1 MAKNNWSSDAFKK
14 AQNLLSP
21 GYNSLDTFE
30 PVTTLSKDDAM
41 ALARNMK
48 LDMGVKGYG
57 NTSFDDNQASIGAY
71 FPNMNEAES
80 LPLDL
85 DNESSITSRD
95 LSIPTP
101 SKNLS
106 NVNYQNPTV
115 ELNAAQKAL
124 NALSLALSDGGV
136 KPFKDGKVSGESFYI
151 RDKYNEIFNNGSS
164 SNARDKGNVM
174 EDTDN
179 FMSLLKDM
187 ENSELKGFS
196 NGTGTWNPHESKEGG
211 TDTIAYGHKLLPEEQ
226 EGGYVMIGDEPV
238 PFNQMT
244 MERADELLNQDWS
257 NAKIGAEQWMGKGWS
272 NLSEENKTLA
282 TELVFN
288 MGLAK
293 VSKGEFAFK
302 KFKAK
307 ALVNAPDTIDEIG
320 RTYLD
325 KKTGK
330 RLTVGRV
337 KDIKKYYKK

>member
-41 ALARNMK
+41 ALARTMK

-57 NTSFDDNQASIGAY
+57 NTPFDDNQASIGAY
-71 FPNMNEAES
+71 FPNMNEAEI

-124 NALSLALSDGGV
+124 NAISLALSDGGV

-164 SNARDKGNVM
+164 NDARDDGKVTADVPEYVRPPAYKLAAYEKTGLPYNPGNIEAGQDFEGETGTYKNGRFAWFESPEAGLRAM
-174 EDTDN
+174 KMDLTKKLNDFDGNLPAMIDKYAPKEDGNDTAAYLKVVQQYAGKKKVYSPSDLDN
-179 FMSLLKDM
+179 IMRGFIAM
-187 ENSELKGFS
+187 ENTAARKNF
-196 NGTGTWNPHESKEGG
+196 
-211 TDTIAYGHKLLPEEQ
+211 Y
-226 EGGYVMIGDEPV
+226 
-238 PFNQMT
+238 F
-244 MERADELLNQDWS
+244 
-257 NAKIGAEQWMGKGWS
+257 KI
-272 NLSEENKTLA
+272 
-282 TELVFN
+282 
-288 MGLAK
+288 
-293 VSKGEFAFK
+293 
-302 KFKAK
+302 
-307 ALVNAPDTIDEIG
+307 IDSQ
-320 RTYLD
+320 
-325 KKTGK
+325 
-330 RLTVGRV
+330 
-337 KDIKKYYKK
+337 

>member
-164 SNARDKGNVM
+164 NDARDDGKVTADMPENVNIYNNPGNIEVGQAFDGESGTYANGRFAKFDTPQAGLRAMKMDLTTKIKRHKGNLQAM
-174 EDTDN
+174 IEEYASSSDNNDTKKYLEVVQKYAGKKKVYSPSDLDN
-179 FMSLLKDM
+179 IIKGFIAM
-187 ENSELKGFS
+187 ENKAGARDYYFDIL
-196 NGTGTWNPHESKEGG
+196 ES
-211 TDTIAYGHKLLPEEQ
+211 Q
-226 EGGYVMIGDEPV
+226 
-238 PFNQMT
+238 
-244 MERADELLNQDWS
+244 
-257 NAKIGAEQWMGKGWS
+257 
-272 NLSEENKTLA
+272 
-282 TELVFN
+282 
-288 MGLAK
+288 
-293 VSKGEFAFK
+293 
-302 KFKAK
+302 
-307 ALVNAPDTIDEIG
+307 
-320 RTYLD
+320 
-325 KKTGK
+325 
-330 RLTVGRV
+330 
-337 KDIKKYYKK
+337 